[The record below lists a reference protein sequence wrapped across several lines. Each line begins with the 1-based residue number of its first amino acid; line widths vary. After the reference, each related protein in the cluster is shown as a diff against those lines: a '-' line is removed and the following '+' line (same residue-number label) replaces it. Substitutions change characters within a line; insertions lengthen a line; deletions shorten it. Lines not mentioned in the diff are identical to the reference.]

1 MNSSHLQRFDAPQ
14 DGRLSQ
20 DMLDA
25 FERDGVIVLRDFV
38 PVAACKRLRDRALEL
53 IGDFDPESVASLLVR
68 ICRLCLATLMAG

>member
-1 MNSSHLQRFDAPQ
+1 M
-14 DGRLSQ
+14 SQ

-53 IGDFDPESVASLLVR
+53 VDTFDAESVCSVFSVTKQTQLNDD
-68 ICRLCLATLMAG
+68 